1 MKIKALKD
9 FITISKKWISI
20 GLTVML
26 IASCATITS
35 SSISSTNGGQI
46 SSSVISS
53 VEQVSVIAVEVDTI
67 PTRITYTPV
76 DVVSTQG
83 GILRVVYS
91 DYSVR
96 YISMN
101 DSMIDLTRFDT
112 SKLGTSNIT
121 IRYQE
126 LGVELFT
133 TYSVNIVEFKID
145 PINLS
150 IDIISSDVLLGESF
164 NLNYIIEPLNATY
177 DKIVWTSSNPLIASV
192 DQNGLIITK
201 NVGEVTITVNVN
213 DSLMAST
220 KLNVKDTLSP
230 ETDLNNNLGNDL
242 RGGDWIPIANGDDLM
257 MIGVSGVSYIFA
269 ADNPTESVEFSGDNL
284 TPGLSGKYYLLN
296 SIDLSSFDN
305 EDYAWSDLVEDNSI
319 IPIGFRFDAQNSSLI
334 NGLLTP
340 FTGEFDGNNNKI
352 SGMKIQMN
360 SNYELVGLFSSIS
373 GGEVYDL
380 EIELSTINK
389 QTYIYDQVGLL
400 AGYSTNTIIKN
411 VTIDRG
417 SVIARDLVGG
427 LVGFIDSSSVEDSS
441 TSAIISGEDYIGG
454 LIGEA
459 DFSEIIDSSSTGSVN
474 GVEAVGG
481 LVGFLYESG
490 IEGSHA
496 TGIVS
501 GLFYVGGLLGESYG
515 DSAGGIY
522 SYNLITNSYA
532 TGSASGEE
540 SVGGLIGKTY
550 ITKLMNTYSSGTV
563 NGTDDYTGGLVGK
576 AEQTEISNSYANGM
590 ISGEDYLGGLVGYLF
605 GTSDLGSDNNYLT
618 KVTSSYYNP
627 ELSNKVSGRNYVGG
641 LIGYAYNA
649 NVFSSY
655 STGDVE
661 GIDYVGGLIGKTDI
675 GAVQQLGPNLE
686 VVESYATGNVTST
699 SDFNKTAPSQP
710 DHGDI
715 GGLIGEAYYTNIGR
729 SYSLGNVTA
738 TNASKVGGLIGHSL
752 NSFITLANAFG
763 NVNGHNIVGGLVG
776 KFEDTQNSS
785 SFINNSF
792 AEGNVI
798 AAANKVGGLVGEILF
813 SFINNSFA
821 IGDVTAN
828 SSTSVGGLIGSA
840 ETANIYNSYS
850 ETDVIG
856 NDEVGGLIGVISG
869 SSAINNSYSKGT
881 VKSISGAAGGLV
893 ASLYGTEITNSY
905 FIGSVEAVHRSGGF
919 VGVHNDSIVANS
931 YVIANVKRLSG
942 TDTNIGYFVG
952 INVGSGSIFVD
963 NFYNSVIVD
972 SSSNT
977 LATSTQ
983 PSGISAKNTAE
994 MKNIATYT
1002 TAPSDW
1008 DFSNIWKIDPN
1019 KNSGYPELYWQD

>member
-1 MKIKALKD
+1 
-9 FITISKKWISI
+9 
-20 GLTVML
+20 
-26 IASCATITS
+26 
-35 SSISSTNGGQI
+35 
-46 SSSVISS
+46 
-53 VEQVSVIAVEVDTI
+53 
-67 PTRITYTPV
+67 
-76 DVVSTQG
+76 
-83 GILRVVYS
+83 
-91 DYSVR
+91 
-96 YISMN
+96 
-101 DSMIDLTRFDT
+101 
-112 SKLGTSNIT
+112 
-121 IRYQE
+121 
-126 LGVELFT
+126 
-133 TYSVNIVEFKID
+133 
-145 PINLS
+145 
-150 IDIISSDVLLGESF
+150 
-164 NLNYIIEPLNATY
+164 
-177 DKIVWTSSNPLIASV
+177 
-192 DQNGLIITK
+192 
-201 NVGEVTITVNVN
+201 
-213 DSLMAST
+213 
-220 KLNVKDTLSP
+220 
-230 ETDLNNNLGNDL
+230 
-242 RGGDWIPIANGDDLM
+242 
-257 MIGVSGVSYIFA
+257 
-269 ADNPTESVEFSGDNL
+269 
-284 TPGLSGKYYLLN
+284 
-296 SIDLSSFDN
+296 
-305 EDYAWSDLVEDNSI
+305 
-319 IPIGFRFDAQNSSLI
+319 
-334 NGLLTP
+334 
-340 FTGEFDGNNNKI
+340 
-352 SGMKIQMN
+352 MN
-360 SNYELVGLFSSIS
+360 SNYNLVGLFSSIS

-380 EIELSTINK
+380 EIELSTIDK
-389 QTYIYDQVGLL
+389 QTYNYDQVGLL
-400 AGYSTNTIIKN
+400 SGYATNTLIKN
-411 VTIDRG
+411 VTIERG

-427 LVGFIDSSSVEDSS
+427 LVGYIDSSSVENSS
-441 TSAIISGEDYIGG
+441 SSAIVDGEEVIGG

-481 LVGFLYESG
+481 LVGFLYESE

-501 GLFYVGGLLGESYG
+501 GLVYVGGLIGGSFG

-563 NGTDDYTGGLVGK
+563 NGTDDYTGGLVGR
-576 AEQTEISNSYANGM
+576 AEQTEISNSYSNGM

-661 GIDYVGGLIGKTDI
+661 GVDYVGGLIGKTDI
-675 GAVQQLGPNLE
+675 GAVQQLGPNIE
-686 VVESYATGNVTST
+686 VVESYANGNVTST
-699 SDFNKTAPSQP
+699 SNFYLAQP

-729 SYSLGNVTA
+729 SNAFGNVTA
-738 TNASKVGGLIGHSL
+738 INASKVGGLVGHSL
-752 NSFITLANAFG
+752 NSFITLSIAIG
-763 NVNGHNIVGGLVG
+763 DVNGNNIVGGLVG
-776 KFEDTQNSS
+776 KFEDTQIST
-785 SFINNSF
+785 SFINASL

-840 ETANIYNSYS
+840 ETANINNSYS

-869 SSAINNSYSKGT
+869 SSEINNSYSKGT

-905 FIGSVEAVHRSGGF
+905 FIGSVEAVLWSGGF
-919 VGVHNDSIVANS
+919 VGVHNDSNVSNS

-952 INVGSGSIFVD
+952 FNAGVASVFIN
-963 NFYNSVIVD
+963 NFYNSDAVIVN
-972 SSSNT
+972 SSNNPLT
-977 LATSTQ
+977 TSTQ

-1002 TAPSDW
+1002 TAPSNW
-1008 DFSNIWKIDPN
+1008 NFTNIWRVNPN
-1019 KNSGYPELYWQD
+1019 DNSGYPELAWQN

>member
-1 MKIKALKD
+1 
-9 FITISKKWISI
+9 
-20 GLTVML
+20 
-26 IASCATITS
+26 
-35 SSISSTNGGQI
+35 
-46 SSSVISS
+46 
-53 VEQVSVIAVEVDTI
+53 
-67 PTRITYTPV
+67 
-76 DVVSTQG
+76 
-83 GILRVVYS
+83 
-91 DYSVR
+91 
-96 YISMN
+96 
-101 DSMIDLTRFDT
+101 MIDLTRFDT

-126 LGVELFT
+126 LEVELFT
-133 TYSVNIVEFKID
+133 NYSVNIVEFKID
-145 PINLS
+145 PTNLS

-164 NLNYIIEPLNATY
+164 NLNYIIEPLNASL
-177 DKIVWTSSNPLIASV
+177 DKVVWTSSNSLIASV
-192 DQNGLIITK
+192 DQNGLVNPI
-201 NVGEVTITVNVN
+201 NVGEVIITVNVN

-230 ETDLNNNLGNDL
+230 ETDLNNNLESDL
-242 RGGDWIPIANGDDLM
+242 SGGDWIPIANGDDLM

-269 ADNPTESVEFSGDNL
+269 ADNPIESVEFSGDNL

-319 IPIGFRFDAQNSSLI
+319 IPIGFSFSNNVLI
-334 NGLLTP
+334 DGELTP

-380 EIELSTINK
+380 EIELSTVNK

-400 AGYSTNTIIKN
+400 AGYATNTIIKN

-427 LVGFIDSSSVEDSS
+427 LVGYIDSSSVENSS
-441 TSAIISGEDYIGG
+441 SSAIVDGEDVIGG

-474 GVEAVGG
+474 G
-481 LVGFLYESG
+481 
-490 IEGSHA
+490 IE
-496 TGIVS
+496 
-501 GLFYVGGLLGESYG
+501 Y
-515 DSAGGIY
+515 
-522 SYNLITNSYA
+522 
-532 TGSASGEE
+532 
-540 SVGGLIGKTY
+540 VGGLIGVIFQSKIEGSYATG
-550 ITKLMNTYSSGTV
+550 MVSGED
-563 NGTDDYTGGLVGK
+563 NTGGLVGNL
-576 AEQTEISNSYANGM
+576 IGN
-590 ISGEDYLGGLVGYLF
+590 
-605 GTSDLGSDNNYLT
+605 SDLDNNNYYFT

-627 ELSNKVSGRNYVGG
+627 TSPNKVSGRNYVGG

-661 GIDYVGGLIGKTDI
+661 GVDYVGGLIGKTDI
-675 GAVQQLGPNLE
+675 GAVQQLGPNIE

-715 GGLIGEAYYTNIGR
+715 GGLIGEAYYANIGR

-738 TNASKVGGLIGHSL
+738 LNASKVGGLVGHSL
-752 NSFITLANAFG
+752 NSFITLANASG
-763 NVNGHNIVGGLVG
+763 NVNGDNIVGGLIG
-776 KFEDTQNSS
+776 KFEDNWNST

-840 ETANIYNSYS
+840 ETANINNSYS

-869 SSAINNSYSKGT
+869 SSEINNSYSKGT

-905 FIGSVEAVHRSGGF
+905 FIGSVEAVLWSGGF
-919 VGVHNDSIVANS
+919 VGVHNDSSVANS

-952 INVGSGSIFVD
+952 FNAGVASVFIN
-963 NFYNSVIVD
+963 NFYNSDAVIVN
-972 SSSNT
+972 SSNNPLT
-977 LATSTQ
+977 TSTQ

-1002 TAPSDW
+1002 TAPSNW
-1008 DFSNIWKIDPN
+1008 NFTNIWRVNPN
-1019 KNSGYPELYWQD
+1019 DNSGYPELAWQN

>member
-1 MKIKALKD
+1 MKIKD

-53 VEQVSVIAVEVDTI
+53 VEQVSVIAVEVDTL

-83 GILRVVYS
+83 GVLRVVYS
-91 DYSVR
+91 DYRAR
-96 YISMN
+96 YIPMN

-133 TYSVNIVEFKID
+133 AYTVNIVEFKIE

-192 DQNGLIITK
+192 DQNGFVNAK
-201 NVGEVTITVNVN
+201 NVGEVIITVNVN

-230 ETDLNNNLGNDL
+230 ETDLNNNLESDL
-242 RGGDWIPIANGDDLM
+242 RGADWIPIANGDDLM

-269 ADNPTESVEFSGDNL
+269 ADNPIESVEFSGDNL

-319 IPIGFRFDAQNSSLI
+319 IPIGFSFSNNVLI
-334 NGLLTP
+334 DGELTP

-400 AGYSTNTIIKN
+400 AGYATNTIIKN

-427 LVGFIDSSSVEDSS
+427 LVGYIDSSSVENSS
-441 TSAIISGEDYIGG
+441 SSAIVDGEDVIGG

-474 GVEAVGG
+474 G
-481 LVGFLYESG
+481 
-490 IEGSHA
+490 IE
-496 TGIVS
+496 
-501 GLFYVGGLLGESYG
+501 YVGGFIGVVFQSKIEG
-515 DSAGGIY
+515 
-522 SYNLITNSYA
+522 SYA
-532 TGSASGEE
+532 TGMVSGED
-540 SVGGLIGKTY
+540 
-550 ITKLMNTYSSGTV
+550 N
-563 NGTDDYTGGLVGK
+563 TGGLVGNL
-576 AEQTEISNSYANGM
+576 IGN
-590 ISGEDYLGGLVGYLF
+590 
-605 GTSDLGSDNNYLT
+605 SDLDNNNYYFT

-627 ELSNKVSGRNYVGG
+627 ASPNKVSGRNYVGG

-655 STGDVE
+655 SNGDVE
-661 GIDYVGGLIGKTDI
+661 GVDYVGGLIGKTDI
-675 GAVQQLGPNLE
+675 GYLQQLGPNIE

-715 GGLIGEAYYTNIGR
+715 GGLIGEAYYTNVGR

-738 TNASKVGGLIGHSL
+738 LNASKVGGLIGHSL
-752 NSFITLANAFG
+752 NSFITLANASG
-763 NVNGHNIVGGLVG
+763 NVNGDNIVGGLVG
-776 KFEDTQNSS
+776 KFEDDQNSS

-798 AAANKVGGLVGEILF
+798 AAANKVGGLVGEILN
-813 SFINNSFA
+813 SSINSSFA
-821 IGDVTAN
+821 TGDVTAI

-840 ETANIYNSYS
+840 ETAIINNSYS
-850 ETDVIG
+850 ETVVIG
-856 NDEVGGLIGVISG
+856 NDEVGGLIGAISG
-869 SSAINNSYSKGT
+869 SSSINNSYSQGN
-881 VKSISGAAGGLV
+881 VKSITAVAGGFV
-893 ASLYGTEITNSY
+893 ASLYGSVITNSY
-905 FIGSVEAVHRSGGF
+905 FIGNVEAVFWSGGF
-919 VGVHNDSIVANS
+919 VGVHNDSNVTNS

-952 INVGSGSIFVD
+952 FNAGVTSVFIN
-963 NFYNSVIVD
+963 NFYNSDAVIVN
-972 SSSNT
+972 SSNNPLT
-977 LATSTQ
+977 TSTQ

-1008 DFSNIWKIDPN
+1008 DFATIWRINPSKT
-1019 KNSGYPELYWQD
+1019 GYPELVWQD